1 MNRKQSRYFV
11 LYAMFLPCFVF
22 FVVFSYI
29 PMAWILLAFKNF
41 RFDRSLL
48 GFEWVGLKNFIKFFS
63 YYRSAE
69 LVRNTFVIGFI
80 KVLFAFPFPILFA
93 IMLNEIKTLRIR
105 KAFQTIS
112 YLPHFVSWVVVATI
126 IQRLLAPDIGILNS
140 IHRLLG
146 GSGDTFYLME
156 AKYFYAIVTLS
167 HIWKSIGWGSI
178 IYLAA
183 ISNIDPQLYDA
194 AGIDG
199 ANKLQQIWYITL
211 PALKAT
217 AGVLFILGLGDILTS
232 GFEQIYLLRT
242 PGTLRVADTLDV
254 FVIEQGLKQAK
265 FAYATAV
272 GLLQGLVGLIFII
285 VSNAFAKK
293 FMETSLW

>member
-1 MNRKQSRYFV
+1 MDGVPLFTLQ
-11 LYAMFLPCFVF
+11 
-22 FVVFSYI
+22 
-29 PMAWILLAFKNF
+29 
-41 RFDRSLL
+41 RF
-48 GFEWVGLKNFIKFFS
+48 
-63 YYRSAE
+63 
-69 LVRNTFVIGFI
+69 
-80 KVLFAFPFPILFA
+80 
-93 IMLNEIKTLRIR
+93 
-105 KAFQTIS
+105 
-112 YLPHFVSWVVVATI
+112 
-126 IQRLLAPDIGILNS
+126 
-140 IHRLLG
+140 
-146 GSGDTFYLME
+146 
-156 AKYFYAIVTLS
+156 
-167 HIWKSIGWGSI
+167 
-178 IYLAA
+178 
-183 ISNIDPQLYDA
+183 SNIDPQLYDA

-272 GLLQGLVGLIFII
+272 GLLQGLVGLVFII